1 MFLETGDEIMRKI
14 YFILLLIIH
23 VSCTF
28 NNQEVDKKQSFISIL
43 GKFPDRSNV
52 DVEIIKE
59 KKYEQYT
66 RKTLQY
72 TVLDDT
78 IETYLLIPNGL
89 TVKVPGIL
97 AIHQDGGDRPY
108 QFGKG
113 EPAGVHGDPELKYGL
128 ELCLRGY
135 VVICPDRFPFESR
148 MLKKSKFQEMFYSYP
163 IAMEFKEYGKMKR
176 VDLTEDLY
184 RGAKASYYLVNGMTM
199 MGVQLSELM
208 FAIDYLTSL
217 DEVDKN
223 KIGVIGHS
231 AGGLYASILMFLDDR
246 IKVGVSSC
254 GTTLIKNIYNP
265 DYLRPMN
272 GFCGSFAIPNFVKW
286 GDFDDILTGIYPR
299 TFLETSADIS
309 REDVFQK
316 AFERYKQGGKRNK
329 IKHIFYDA
337 KAHIFREDMRNLSY
351 DWFDQWLK

>member
-1 MFLETGDEIMRKI
+1 MRRI
-14 YFILLLIIH
+14 YLILLVIISA
-23 VSCTF
+23 SCNF
-28 NNQEVDKKQSFISIL
+28 NNEEIDKKQSFISLL
-43 GKFPDRSNV
+43 GDLPDRTNV
-52 DVEIIKE
+52 DVRVIEE
-59 KKYEQYT
+59 VKYELYT
-66 RKTLQY
+66 RKILQY
-72 TVLDDT
+72 IILDDT

-89 TVKVPGIL
+89 KAKAPGIL
-97 AIHQDGGDRPY
+97 AIHQDGGNRPY

-113 EPAGVHGDPELKYGL
+113 EPAGVNGDPELKYGL

-148 MLKKSKFQEMFYSYP
+148 MLNKSKFGETFYSYP
-163 IAMEFKEYGKMKR
+163 IAMEFNENGKMNR

-184 RGAKASYYLVNGMTM
+184 KGAKASYYLVIGMTI
-199 MGVQLSELM
+199 MGVHLTELM
-208 FAIDYLTSL
+208 FAVDYLTTL

-231 AGGLYASILMFLDDR
+231 AGGLYASILMFIDDR
-246 IKVGVSSC
+246 IKVGISSC

-272 GFCGSFAIPNFVKW
+272 GFCGSFAIPNLVKW
-286 GDFDDILTGIYPR
+286 GDFDDIIAGIYPR
-299 TFLETSADIS
+299 AFLETSADIS

-316 AFERYKQGGKRNK
+316 AFKRYEQGGKSDM